1 MGSQVRKFSEDQ
13 KTRSSPV
20 SLNMAHHGVL
30 GPRSRICSKSV
41 DGPGQAQRSAMTL
54 PQQRRVLEA
63 SSFSLGPV
71 PPHDPA
77 LI

>member
-1 MGSQVRKFSEDQ
+1 MRSQVRKFSEDQ

-30 GPRSRICSKSV
+30 GPRSHICSKSV